1 MNFSSFKFFGSKANN
16 FFGKSFNKTS
26 FKMMSSSFNINNL
39 RFVSLFC
46 NKVHLVDRVRA
57 LNNISKKGI
66 SKIIRQGNGSNLYK
80 NPDLLDGL
88 LTSNSL
94 ITESMVGCGLNMTS
108 NNLGMTVFSDYLLLC
123 DGNLTLI
130 LNRAALH
137 IGQSISHSASELTI

>member
-1 MNFSSFKFFGSKANN
+1 MNFSSFKFFGSKASKC
-16 FFGKSFNKTS
+16 FGSSFNKTA
-26 FKMMSSSFNINNL
+26 FKMMSSSFNINNQ

-57 LNNISKKGI
+57 LNNITKKGLSHCI
-66 SKIIRQGNGSNLYK
+66 KQGNGSNLYK
-80 NPDLLDGL
+80 NPDLSTDV

-94 ITESMVGCGLNMTS
+94 ITESIVGCGLNLTS
-108 NNLGMTVFSDYLLLC
+108 NTFSMAILSDYLLLC

-137 IGQSISHSASELTI
+137 VGQSISHSASELII